1 MSHYK
6 HLTPEERE
14 KILILYTQEYSIS
27 SIAKRINRNKSTV
40 SRELSRNAVN
50 GVYSAVSAQVAYEKR
65 RMNCKP
71 LRKLTNAQTYDYV
84 KEKFLHH
91 QWSPEQISGRM
102 KYEAFNHYVSYSTI
116 YRAIYAGMF
125 DTKKQ
130 RSSNGNRGAIRKLRH
145 RGKSRHTKDYVE
157 KRGKIPISHLISGR
171 PDEANHRSRLGDWEA
186 DTIIGA
192 KGKDRA
198 CLVTLVDRKSRFLIV
213 GKASAKKATPVG
225 KVIINGLKEQP
236 CCSITPDRGKE
247 FASHPT
253 VSAALDAVKFYFPL
267 PHHPW
272 QRGTNENTNGL
283 LREYFPK
290 GFDFA
295 DLSDEYIQDKVNELN
310 KRPRKCLG
318 YRTPYEVYY
327 STALHLT

>member
-14 KILILYTQEYSIS
+14 KILILYMQKHSIS
-27 SIAKRINRNKSTV
+27 SIAKRIHRNKSMV
-40 SRELSRNAVN
+40 SRELSRNAFN
-50 GVYSAVSAQVAYEKR
+50 GVYSAVSTQAAYEKR
-65 RMNCKP
+65 RMNCRPVRKP
-71 LRKLTNAQTYDYV
+71 TNAQTYDYV
-84 KEKFLHH
+84 NEKFLKH

-102 KYEAFNHYVSYSTI
+102 KCEASKHSVSYSTI

-130 RSSNGNRGAIRKLRH
+130 RNSNGNRGAIRKLRH
-145 RGKSRHTKDYVE
+145 RGKSRHTKDYDE
-157 KRGKIPISHLISGR
+157 KRGKIPISNPIADR

-186 DTIIGA
+186 DTVLGV

-225 KVIINGLKEQP
+225 NVIINGLKEQP
-236 CCSITPDRGKE
+236 CYSITPDRGKE

-253 VSAALDAVKFYFPL
+253 VSAALEAVKFYFPL

-290 GFDFA
+290 GFDLT
-295 DLSDEYIQDKVNELN
+295 DLSDEYIQDKVDELN

-327 STALHLT
+327 LMALHLT